1 MAGVEPLS
9 LESGHLA
16 SQRCVVINSVL
27 YGPLRNGGG
36 LQNGGLRSGVA
47 SIPMPSTV
55 FHGLTAVM
63 CQWLVRHSSRSN
75 SLAVLPKA
83 LNMSTILSGALG
95 AILPDSTASPYP
107 SSQYHPETQM
117 NRTYR
122 TACYIPRAGKSQ
134 RVWNTLS

>member
-9 LESGHLA
+9 LDSGRLA
-16 SQRCVVINSVL
+16 SPRCVVINSVL
-27 YGPLRNGGG
+27 YGALRNGEG

-47 SIPMPSTV
+47 SIPIPSTV

-63 CQWLVRHSSRSN
+63 FSSHSN
-75 SLAVLPKA
+75 SLTVLPKA
-83 LNMSTILSGALG
+83 LNMSPILSGALG

-107 SSQYHPETQM
+107 SSQYHPEIQI

-122 TACYIPRAGKSQ
+122 MLYS
-134 RVWNTLS
+134 